1 MTYPSFLA
9 NLWSGFFSVGSSQ
22 EKQTGDSVADVLP
35 VDFKVDSL
43 NTSMTTTPQGRLR
56 GSSNMKEGKSP
67 FLREAASPC
76 LDEQER
82 MDVESGKDNRHTTLV
97 RQARLIAHME
107 A

>member
-43 NTSMTTTPQGRLR
+43 STSMTTTPQGRLR
-56 GSSNMKEGKSP
+56 GSSNMKEGYVTMTSRIRKETDY
-67 FLREAASPC
+67 FRT
-76 LDEQER
+76 R
-82 MDVESGKDNRHTTLV
+82 TT
-97 RQARLIAHME
+97 
-107 A
+107 